1 MNSLIESVSG
11 KSISTTKAHA
21 SDINDIAMVRR
32 DEMLTLVG
40 SCSRDR
46 TIQIFKKHS
55 AGLSLLQT
63 LDDHGGSISQLT
75 FSNDGMTLLSSS
87 SDRTIVV
94 RTLVLGAGT
103 LMAYVATRIIT
114 LKASPIAFTMS
125 PDNGDTLL
133 ITSMDRQIQ
142 IYEISSGRQVK
153 SIKASDA
160 EQNDAVV
167 LNAIAAQRLQNTP
180 FQPMVVVGVA
190 SADKSIRVYDLDNG
204 SMLTKENGHTEGISD
219 VKIIQSRESASPR
232 TSLITTGLD
241 GVIMVWELHSRT
253 QRERETDSPSDAAVN
268 PSSSKITMASDQPV
282 RRILTRSEL
291 SEIHRASETNGDM
304 VPQTPPTRD
313 GSPSRLKRKTSRYT
327 LSTQPP
333 KSTAPPL
340 PSLNLSVPTLSAAN
354 GIKSPGDRSPTPP
367 TPKST
372 RPPKPPRPSVHT
384 LHRTKSTGNLTDAQL
399 TAEQLCT
406 TLRAYRK
413 KLSTTAEPLPPE
425 AARQLEQEL
434 HLTAR
439 ALAEKTRRSPADGE
453 TVVVGGTQ
461 YETDQLARMID
472 EKVAISLAK
481 QIQASN
487 SKTTDALEEDHRLR
501 R

>member
-1 MNSLIESVSG
+1 
-11 KSISTTKAHA
+11 
-21 SDINDIAMVRR
+21 
-32 DEMLTLVG
+32 MLTLVG

-46 TIQIFKKHS
+46 TIQIFKKLS
-55 AGLSLLQT
+55 VGLSLLQT

-75 FSNDGMTLLSSS
+75 FSNDGMTLVSSS

-94 RTLVLGAGT
+94 RTLVLGAET
-103 LMAYVATRIIT
+103 VMAYVATRIIT
-114 LKASPIAFTMS
+114 LKASPIAFTTP
-125 PDNGDTLL
+125 PDNADTLL
-133 ITSMDRQIQ
+133 ITTMDRQIQ
-142 IYEISSGRQVK
+142 IYELSSGRHVK

-167 LNAIAAQRLQNTP
+167 LNAIAAQRLQNIP

-190 SADKSIRVYDLDNG
+190 SADKSLRVYDLENG

-219 VKIIQSRESASPR
+219 VKIIESRESTSPR
-232 TSLITTGLD
+232 TSLVTTGLD

-253 QRERETDSPSDAAVN
+253 QREREADSPSDAAVN
-268 PSSSKITMASDQPV
+268 PSSSKIPTASNQPM

-291 SEIHRASETNGDM
+291 SELHRGSDATGDTI
-304 VPQTPPTRD
+304 PRTPPTRD
-313 GSPSRLKRKTSRYT
+313 GSPSRLRRKTSRYT
-327 LSTQPP
+327 LSNQPP

-340 PSLNLSVPTLSAAN
+340 PSLNFSAPLLSAAN

-372 RPPKPPRPSVHT
+372 RPPKPRRPSVHT
-384 LHRTKSTGNLTDAQL
+384 LHRTKSAGNLTDPQL
-399 TAEQLCT
+399 TTEQLCN

-413 KLSTTAEPLPPE
+413 KLSTTSESLPPDS
-425 AARQLEQEL
+425 ARQLEQEL

-439 ALAEKTRRSPADGE
+439 ALAEKTQRSQADAE
-453 TVVVGGTQ
+453 AVVAGSTLHD
-461 YETDQLARMID
+461 TDALARMID

-481 QIQASN
+481 QIHASN
-487 SKTTDALEEDHRLR
+487 IKTTHGLEERPASPLKSFARD
-501 R
+501 